1 MQKSDIKNGMHVITN
16 NGEEYV
22 ILSDVYASSQVNSH
36 NTAHVIMAHI
46 NGEGWMNFDKY
57 TNDLRCDN
65 GDFDYEIQA
74 VFEPRYY
81 SATLMSVRNVESDYY
96 FTKLWER
103 PTAKKMTKVEI
114 EKELGYEI
122 EIVDDED

>member
-16 NGEEYV
+16 NGEEWV
-22 ILSDVYASSQVNSH
+22 ILSDIHASSQTN
-36 NTAHVIMAHI
+36 NTACTIMARMD
-46 NGEGWMNFDKY
+46 GGGWMNFDRY
-57 TNDLRCDN
+57 TNDLRCDS

-74 VFEPRYY
+74 VFKPKYY
-81 SATLMSVRNVESDYY
+81 GVTLMSVRSAYSSYN

-103 PTAKKMTKVEI
+103 PTIKKMTKADI

-122 EIVDDED
+122 EIID

>member
-22 ILSDVYASSQVNSH
+22 ILSNIYASSQVSSN
-36 NTAHVIMAHI
+36 NTAHVIMANI
-46 NGEGWMNFDKY
+46 DGEGWMNFDKY
-57 TNDLRCDN
+57 TSELRCDN
-65 GDFDYEIQA
+65 GNFEYEIQA
-74 VFEPRYY
+74 VFEPKYY
-81 SATLMSVRNVESDYY
+81 SATLMSVRSAYSNHN

-103 PTAKKMTKVEI
+103 PTAKKMTKAEI

-122 EIVDDED
+122 EIVD

>member
-22 ILSDVYASSQVNSH
+22 ILSNIYASSQVNNN
-36 NTAHVIMAHI
+36 NTAHVIMASI
-46 NGEGWMNFDKY
+46 NGDGWMNFDKY
-57 TNDLRCDN
+57 TSDLRCDN
-65 GDFDYEIQA
+65 NNFEYEIQA

-81 SATLMSVRNVESDYY
+81 SATLMSIRNVESDYY

-103 PTAKKMTKVEI
+103 PQRKKMTKIDI

-122 EIVDDED
+122 EIID